1 MTKRY
6 TEKSNVSKKNYRYNK
21 MKTSTILT
29 IGGLALIFTSV
40 LTWLSARYDVSFEE
54 APRGTHKKL
63 GPKGRKM
70 TFTITNML
78 FFVGFVLIGV
88 SQLLGYKEGYRS
100 ASPSLIWCECGSSS
114 KKCKPACPGSGKYC
128 AGKNAQ
134 TPPFISDWQTCTQNS
149 DCGWGDIQVDTV
161 CKPVEQIAVYTM
173 TKPPHKRHVF
183 DPSPR
188 HM

>member
-1 MTKRY
+1 
-6 TEKSNVSKKNYRYNK
+6 

-29 IGGLALIFTSV
+29 ISGLALIFTSV

-88 SQLLGYKEGYRS
+88 SQLLGENKDGYKNMPPVSDCRDMKQMKTLTNSGEQTTV
-100 ASPSLIWCECGSSS
+100 APPLKCNSS
-114 KKCKPACPGSGKYC
+114 GITG
-128 AGKNAQ
+128 N
-134 TPPFISDWQTCTQNS
+134 CTQIPSSAAIVDQCGKCVKGTNCPTLDVNS
-149 DCGWGDIQVDTV
+149 KDYSCFTAPGGYKGGITCGDGIDTV
-161 CKPVEQIAVYTM
+161 NFTTAN
-173 TKPPHKRHVF
+173 
-183 DPSPR
+183 
-188 HM
+188 

>member
-1 MTKRY
+1 
-6 TEKSNVSKKNYRYNK
+6 

-78 FFVGFVLIGV
+78 FFAGFVLIGV
-88 SQLLGYKEGYRS
+88 SQLLGENKDGYKN
-100 ASPSLIWCECGSSS
+100 I
-114 KKCKPACPGSGKYC
+114 
-128 AGKNAQ
+128 
-134 TPPFISDWQTCTQNS
+134 PPQVS
-149 DCGWGDIQVDTV
+149 DCGDMKHEFKNGYSTV
-161 CKPVEQIAVYTM
+161 AEPMTCNDLPDPENCNQIDSSAKIV
-173 TKPPHKRHVF
+173 HKCGSLVGADAQRDRFHKHCSMDSLKDGTSLWQKKISCDNGTDNVVF
-183 DPSPR
+183 TTEK
-188 HM
+188 

>member
-1 MTKRY
+1 
-6 TEKSNVSKKNYRYNK
+6 

-78 FFVGFVLIGV
+78 FFAGFVLIGV
-88 SQLLGYKEGYRS
+88 SQLLGENKDGYKN
-100 ASPSLIWCECGSSS
+100 I
-114 KKCKPACPGSGKYC
+114 
-128 AGKNAQ
+128 
-134 TPPFISDWQTCTQNS
+134 PPQVS
-149 DCGWGDIQVDTV
+149 DCGD
-161 CKPVEQIAVYTM
+161 
-173 TKPPHKRHVF
+173 
-183 DPSPR
+183 
-188 HM
+188 

>member
-1 MTKRY
+1 
-6 TEKSNVSKKNYRYNK
+6 

-29 IGGLALIFTSV
+29 ISGLSLIFTSI
-40 LTWLSARYDVSFEE
+40 LTWLSARYDVSFED
-54 APRGTHKKL
+54 APRGSHKKL

-100 ASPSLIWCECGSSS
+100 ASPSSFHFSSCECGSSS

-128 AGKNAQ
+128 AGKNAY
-134 TPPFISDWQTCTQNS
+134 TPPHVSDWKTCS
-149 DCGWGDIQVDTV
+149 KDPDCHGAV

-173 TKPPHKRHVF
+173 PNPPHKRHVF

-188 HM
+188 HV

>member
-1 MTKRY
+1 
-6 TEKSNVSKKNYRYNK
+6 

-40 LTWLSARYDVSFEE
+40 LTWLSVRYDVSFED
-54 APRGTHKKL
+54 APRGSHKKL

-88 SQLLGYKEGYRS
+88 SQLLGYKEGF
-100 ASPSLIWCECGSSS
+100 ASCECGSSS

-128 AGKNAQ
+128 AGKNAY
-134 TPPFISDWQTCTQNS
+134 TPPFISDWKPCTQNP
-149 DCGWGDIQVDTV
+149 DCGTTGVDTVDTV

-173 TKPPHKRHVF
+173 PNPPHKRHVF
-183 DPSPR
+183 NPSTR
-188 HM
+188 HV

>member
-1 MTKRY
+1 MTIINVIL
-6 TEKSNVSKKNYRYNK
+6 KSLTFPKKKILFNK
-21 MKTSTILT
+21 NMKTSTILT
-29 IGGLALIFTSV
+29 ISGLSLIFTSV
-40 LTWLSARYDVSFEE
+40 LTWITY
-54 APRGTHKKL
+54 KKL

-100 ASPSLIWCECGSSS
+100 ASPASPVPISCECGSSS

-128 AGKNAQ
+128 AGKNAY

-149 DCGWGDIQVDTV
+149 ECDT
-161 CKPVEQIAVYTM
+161 CKPVEQIAVFTM
-173 TKPPHKRHVF
+173 ATPPYKRLIF

-188 HM
+188 HV

>member
-1 MTKRY
+1 
-6 TEKSNVSKKNYRYNK
+6 

-78 FFVGFVLIGV
+78 FFAGFVLIGV
-88 SQLLGYKEGYRS
+88 SQLLGENKDGYKN
-100 ASPSLIWCECGSSS
+100 I
-114 KKCKPACPGSGKYC
+114 
-128 AGKNAQ
+128 
-134 TPPFISDWQTCTQNS
+134 PPQVS
-149 DCGWGDIQVDTV
+149 DCGDMKHEFKDGKSTV
-161 CKPVEQIAVYTM
+161 AEPMTCNDLPDPENCNQIDSSAKIV
-173 TKPPHKRHVF
+173 HKCGSLVGADAQRDRFHKHCSMDSLKDGTSLWQKKISCDNGTDNVVF
-183 DPSPR
+183 TTEK
-188 HM
+188 

>member
-1 MTKRY
+1 
-6 TEKSNVSKKNYRYNK
+6 

-40 LTWLSARYDVSFEE
+40 LTLTY
-54 APRGTHKKL
+54 KKL

-100 ASPSLIWCECGSSS
+100 ASPASPVPISCECGSSS

-128 AGKNAQ
+128 AGKNAY

-149 DCGWGDIQVDTV
+149 ECDT
-161 CKPVEQIAVYTM
+161 CKPVEQIAVFTM
-173 TKPPHKRHVF
+173 ATPPYKRLIF

-188 HM
+188 HV